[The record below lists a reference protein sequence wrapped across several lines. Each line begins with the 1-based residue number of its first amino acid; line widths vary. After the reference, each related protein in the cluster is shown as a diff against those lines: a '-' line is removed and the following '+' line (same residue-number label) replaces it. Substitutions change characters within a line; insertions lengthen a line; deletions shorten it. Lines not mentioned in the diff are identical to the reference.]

1 MNAYAHLRRTCH
13 VLAIVLTAAGLAGCG
28 ARESVRLPE
37 LQYPGPR
44 LTARGTEV
52 GRCSWYGPGFHGKR
66 TASGE
71 VYDQNGFTAA
81 HRTLP
86 LGTHIE
92 VTDVATGK
100 SVRVRVN
107 DRGPYHRERCLDLSY
122 AAAKALGTIGR
133 GVAEVEIRVL
143 DGGYA
148 SYPVVRY
155 DVQLGAYRQ
164 RPEAEALARDAKKRA
179 VNARV
184 EPTAGPTPNYNV
196 RVGPYNDRS
205 EAADAARELK
215 RRGFRPVIIELAPRV
230 TPARAAADQSSV
242 HAPRAHLRYA
252 GATSAASST
261 TNSGTS

>member
-1 MNAYAHLRRTCH
+1 
-13 VLAIVLTAAGLAGCG
+13 VLAVVVTASALAGCG

-44 LTARGTEV
+44 LTARGTEI
-52 GRCSWYGPGFHGKR
+52 GKCSWYGPGFHGKP

-100 SVRVRVN
+100 SVRARVN

-143 DGGYA
+143 DAGYA

-155 DVQLGAYRQ
+155 ILQLGAYRQ
-164 RPEAEALARDAKKRA
+164 RADAEAIARDARKRA

-184 EPTAGPTPNYNV
+184 EPTAGATPRYNV
-196 RVGPYNDRS
+196 RVGPFTDRS
-205 EAADAARELK
+205 EAAGAARELR
-215 RRGFRPVIIELAPRV
+215 RRGFQPVILELMPRV
-230 TPARAAADQSSV
+230 TPAKAPAVQSDV
-242 HAPRAHLRYA
+242 HAPRAHFRYA